1 MQDVD
6 SKTTDELVALITQ
19 VTKRAMDHLT
29 DMTKA
34 SENGANYAVELAAHR
49 MAVQLIV
56 RENQGAAVAVEAI
69 LGLTLKAYDGSR
81 GRS

>member
-1 MQDVD
+1 MEQVD
-6 SKTTDELVALITQ
+6 SKTTDELIALITQ

-29 DMTKA
+29 AMKEA
-34 SENGANYAVELAAHR
+34 SDNGGSYAVELAAHR

-56 RENQGAAVAVEAI
+56 REDPGAAVAVEAI

-81 GRS
+81 GRG

>member
-19 VTKRAMDHLT
+19 VTKRAMDHLM

-34 SENGANYAVELAAHR
+34 SENGASYAVELAAHR
-49 MAVQLIV
+49 MAVQLVI
-56 RENQGAAVAVEAI
+56 REDPGAAVAVEAI

-81 GRS
+81 GRG